1 MTRQNSTIHRY
12 FQYIIIAFAFFIPLS
27 IAAYT
32 FFAAV
37 LLILWIIEGG
47 WRNKWSIIQSNPFF
61 RAIAL
66 FYMFLSLTLLWSDDL
81 IQGFEHLRKYYPL
94 LFIPILYTSLDRRY
108 IPQIVR
114 AFLSAMIISEILS
127 YLIFFDLMPF
137 QYKPS
142 WSSTDPSPFMNHT
155 SYSVFLIFTIFL
167 MLTQLLSQEKNRLQ
181 TVLYTFFILTMTI
194 NLFINSGR
202 TGQFSL
208 LVALMVFFIT
218 YGRLSL
224 IKTLLSTTVITLF
237 IFSIAYNLSPN
248 FHKRSQETIQ
258 TFHYL
263 LTQNKPLSD
272 STGFRF
278 MMWHTAGII
287 ISENP
292 IAGVGVGDDRI
303 AYHKVLE
310 TTLPQY
316 KKEIEGFSDY
326 HNTFIQIAIY
336 SGMIGLILFL
346 NIFIAFFRNID
357 NNKDIK
363 TMGAIGITLIL
374 LFMLI
379 GHLPAAYLTML
390 FVLITSITLKSPHD
404 VVFRH

>member
-1 MTRQNSTIHRY
+1 MTLQNSTVHRY
-12 FQYIIIAFAFFIPLS
+12 FQYTVIAFAFFIPLS

-37 LLILWIIEGG
+37 LLILWIVEGE
-47 WRNKWSIIQSNPFF
+47 WRNKWSIIQSNTFF

-94 LFIPILYTSLDRRY
+94 LLIPILYTSLDRRY

-142 WSSTDPSPFMNHT
+142 WSSTDPSPFMHHT
-155 SYSVFLIFTIFL
+155 PYSVFLIFTIFL

-194 NLFINSGR
+194 NLFINAGR

-208 LVALMVFFIT
+208 LVALIVFLIT

-263 LTQNKPLSD
+263 LAQNKPLSD